1 MTESAPPTAIIVG
14 RSPVRLWGLTGAER
28 LTRSLARAGVHDVHH
43 RPDGDLAGLDLSER
57 VLLLR
62 ADWAFDNAV
71 VASLAQTP
79 NVGVRAPDADVPA
92 ALHVSGE
99 QAAEAARILLEER
112 GVEGSSLRDV
122 PIKTPEELCGS
133 YNDKLR
139 KREAPYLL
147 RVTPETR
154 AAVEKR
160 IFAGSYKG
168 VTDIVTKYIFP
179 LPSRIVT
186 GWAAR
191 LRLKPNHIT
200 FVGLL
205 ATLATIALWWKGEF
219 GWGLLTAWLMCLLD
233 TVDGKLAR
241 VTLTSSKLGDIFD
254 HAIDLIHPP
263 FWYWA
268 WIVGLGPEFAARPEA
283 PWVLWTI
290 VVVYIAQRLEEAY
303 FIKVFGI
310 ELHIWRPF
318 DSFFRSITARRDPN
332 LLVLTI
338 AWALGQE
345 ALGITFIAA
354 WAALSFLIHL
364 VRIVQA
370 HIARAKGQPIVSH
383 LGG

>member
-28 LTRSLARAGVHDVHH
+28 LRRSLARAGVRDVHH
-43 RPDGDLAGLDLSER
+43 RPDGDLSGLALADHG
-57 VLLLR
+57 VLFR
-62 ADWAFDNAV
+62 ADWAYDNAV
-71 VASLAQTP
+71 VASLVRTP
-79 NVGVRAPDADVPA
+79 NVGVRAPDADSPA
-92 ALHVSGE
+92 ALHVRRE
-99 QAAEAARILLEER
+99 QAAEAARVLVEGR
-112 GVEGSSLRDV
+112 GAAGSSLQTI
-122 PIKTPEELCGS
+122 PLKTPEELCGS

-139 KREAPYLL
+139 KREVPYLL
-147 RVTPETR
+147 RVTADSR
-154 AAVEKR
+154 ASVEKR

-168 VTDIVTKYIFP
+168 VTDVVTKYIFP

-191 LRLKPNHIT
+191 LHLKPNHIT

-205 ATLATIALWWKGEF
+205 CTLATIALWWRGQF

-268 WIVGLGPEFAARPEA
+268 WIVGLGPDFAARPEA
-283 PWVLWTI
+283 PWVLWTL
-290 VVVYIAQRLEEAY
+290 VVVYVAQRLEEAY

-310 ELHIWRPF
+310 ELHVWRPF

-338 AWALGQE
+338 AWVFGQE
-345 ALGITFIAA
+345 ALGITLIAI
-354 WAALSFLIHL
+354 WAALSFLVHL
-364 VRIVQA
+364 VRIAQA
-370 HIARAKGQPIVSH
+370 HWVRAQGRPIASH
-383 LGG
+383 LGT